1 MADLKGDGV
10 RGSELAWSSHG
21 QCLNV
26 MGSFSFAV
34 GIWLGI
40 WLILDSSGIIPHLT

>member
-34 GIWLGI
+34 GIWL
-40 WLILDSSGIIPHLT
+40 ILDSSGIIPHLT